1 MVARFRREGQNLV
14 VSAGGRFGYACPRSR
29 SGESASNVFRSDRPR
44 RSSNGGPKVNRH
56 RLGLV
61 LGINQTLSWGM
72 TFYLPAVIAIPAA
85 RDLRQSTFAVLGAF
99 SLALLISGFC
109 APKVGRWIDRHG
121 GKGSIA
127 ASILVLALG
136 QTIIALSPHI
146 AVWYFGWAVLG
157 VGMAMGLYE
166 AAFATVGTLLGRE
179 AGPTIT
185 GITLLA
191 GFASSV
197 FWSLGS
203 AVIGIAGWRGL
214 LLIYAGIML
223 CVNLPMVL
231 AFVPR
236 LDHNMKAAASA
247 ATERTPVSR
256 LIMVCL
262 AGFFTLRW
270 FITSAIAVNILA
282 LLQGIGLNA
291 AAAVAVASLIGP
303 GQVAGRVLEWTIG
316 RRFGLLFRARV
327 AALLFP
333 IGTAILPL
341 GGPISAT
348 AFALLYGMSNGIMT
362 INRGTLPL
370 ALFGPNGYATVLG
383 WLAVPVLMAQAVA
396 PTVAAPVVAALP
408 ALTVLLIAGGLGLL
422 ATFLLLPLRLP
433 SQG

>member
-1 MVARFRREGQNLV
+1 
-14 VSAGGRFGYACPRSR
+14 
-29 SGESASNVFRSDRPR
+29 
-44 RSSNGGPKVNRH
+44 VNRH

-72 TFYLPAVIAIPAA
+72 TFYLPAVISIPAA
-85 RDLRQSTFAVLGAF
+85 RDLGRSTFALLGAF
-99 SLALLISGFC
+99 SVALLISGFC
-109 APKVGRWIDRHG
+109 APRVGRWIDRHG

-136 QTIIALSPHI
+136 QAIIALSPHI
-146 AVWYFGWAVLG
+146 AVWYLGWAVLG
-157 VGMAMGLYE
+157 IGMAMGLYD

-185 GITLLA
+185 GVTLLA

-197 FWSLGS
+197 FWSFGS
-203 AVIGIAGWRGL
+203 AVIGVTGWRGL
-214 LLIYAGIML
+214 LLIYVGIML

-231 AFVPR
+231 AFVPH
-236 LDHNMKAAASA
+236 LDKNLKEATRA

-256 LIMVCL
+256 LAMICL
-262 AGFFTLRW
+262 AGFFTVRW
-270 FITSAIAVNILA
+270 FITSAIAVHILA
-282 LLQGIGLNA
+282 LLRGIGLDA
-291 AAAVAVASLIGP
+291 AAAVVVASLIGP

-316 RRFGLLFRARV
+316 RRFGLLFRARM

-333 IGTAILPL
+333 IGAAILPL
-341 GGPISAT
+341 GGPVTAT

-396 PTVAAPVVAALP
+396 PTLAAPLVAALP
-408 ALTVLLIAGGLGLL
+408 ALSVLLIAGGLGLL
-422 ATFLLLPLRLP
+422 ATLLLLPLRLP
-433 SQG
+433 RQD

>member
-1 MVARFRREGQNLV
+1 M
-14 VSAGGRFGYACPRSR
+14 
-29 SGESASNVFRSDRPR
+29 
-44 RSSNGGPKVNRH
+44 NRH

-85 RDLRQSTFAVLGAF
+85 RDLGRSTFALLGAF
-99 SLALLISGFC
+99 SVALLISGFC
-109 APKVGRWIDRHG
+109 APRVGRWIDRHG
-121 GKGSIA
+121 GKGSIS

-136 QTIIALSPHI
+136 QIIIALAPHV

-157 VGMAMGLYE
+157 IGMAMGLYD

-197 FWSLGS
+197 FWSFGS
-203 AVIGIAGWRGL
+203 AMIGVTGWRGL

-231 AFVPR
+231 AFVPH
-236 LDHNMKAAASA
+236 LDKNLKEATRA
-247 ATERTPVSR
+247 ATGRTPVGR
-256 LIMVCL
+256 LAMACL
-262 AGFFTLRW
+262 AGFFTMRW
-270 FITSAIAVNILA
+270 FISSAIAVHILA
-282 LLQGIGLNA
+282 LLHGIGLDT
-291 AAAVAVASLIGP
+291 AAAVVVASLIGP

-316 RRFGLLFRARV
+316 RRFGLLFRARM

-333 IGTAILPL
+333 IGAAILPL
-341 GGPISAT
+341 GGPVTAT
-348 AFALLYGMSNGIMT
+348 TFALLYGMSNGIMT

-396 PTVAAPVVAALP
+396 PTVAAPLVAALP
-408 ALTVLLIAGGLGLL
+408 ALSVLLIAGGLGLL
-422 ATFLLLPLRLP
+422 AMLFLLPLRLP
-433 SQG
+433 NQD

>member
-1 MVARFRREGQNLV
+1 M
-14 VSAGGRFGYACPRSR
+14 
-29 SGESASNVFRSDRPR
+29 
-44 RSSNGGPKVNRH
+44 NRH

-72 TFYLPAVIAIPAA
+72 TFYLPAVISIPAA
-85 RDLRQSTFAVLGAF
+85 RDLGRSTFALLGAF
-99 SLALLISGFC
+99 SVALLISGFC
-109 APKVGRWIDRHG
+109 APRVGRWIDRHG

-136 QTIIALSPHI
+136 QAIIALSPHI
-146 AVWYFGWAVLG
+146 AVWYLGWAVLG
-157 VGMAMGLYE
+157 IGMAMGLYD

-185 GITLLA
+185 GVTLLA

-197 FWSLGS
+197 FWSFGS
-203 AVIGIAGWRGL
+203 AVIGVTGWRGL
-214 LLIYAGIML
+214 LLIYVGIML

-231 AFVPR
+231 AFVPH
-236 LDHNMKAAASA
+236 LDKNLKEATRA

-256 LIMVCL
+256 LAMICL
-262 AGFFTLRW
+262 AGFFTVRW
-270 FITSAIAVNILA
+270 FITSAIAVHILA
-282 LLQGIGLNA
+282 LLRGIGLDA
-291 AAAVAVASLIGP
+291 AAAVVVASLIGP

-316 RRFGLLFRARV
+316 RRFGLLFRARM

-333 IGTAILPL
+333 IGAATLPL
-341 GGPISAT
+341 GGPVTAT

-396 PTVAAPVVAALP
+396 PTLAAPLVAALP
-408 ALTVLLIAGGLGLL
+408 ALSVLLIAGGLGLL
-422 ATFLLLPLRLP
+422 ATLLLLPLRLP
-433 SQG
+433 RQD

>member
-1 MVARFRREGQNLV
+1 MSAAGQSL
-14 VSAGGRFGYACPRSR
+14 GR
-29 SGESASNVFRSDRPR
+29 
-44 RSSNGGPKVNRH
+44 K

-85 RDLRQSTFAVLGAF
+85 RDLGSSTFALLGAF
-99 SLALLISGFC
+99 SVSLLIAGFC

-127 ASILVLALG
+127 TSILVLALG
-136 QTIIALSPHI
+136 LGILAISPNL
-146 AVWYFGWAVLG
+146 AVWYSGWAVLG
-157 VGMAMGLYE
+157 IGMAMGLYD
-166 AAFATVGTLLGRE
+166 AAFATAGTLLGRE

-203 AVIGIAGWRGL
+203 AVSGFTGWRGL
-214 LLIYAGIML
+214 LLLYVGVML

-236 LDHNMKAAASA
+236 LEQNREA
-247 ATERTPVSR
+247 ATQALTERAPVSR
-256 LIMVCL
+256 VAMICL

-270 FITSAIAVNILA
+270 FITSAIAVHILT
-282 LLQGIGLNA
+282 LLHGIGLNA
-291 AAAVAVASLIGP
+291 AEAVAIASLIGP
-303 GQVAGRVLEWTIG
+303 GQVAGRVVEWTVG
-316 RRFGLLFRARV
+316 KHFDLLLRARL

-333 IGTAILPL
+333 IGSALLPL
-341 GGPISAT
+341 GGPVSAT
-348 AFALLYGMSNGIMT
+348 AFAVLYGMSNGIMT

-383 WLAVPVLMAQAVA
+383 RLAVPVLMAQAVA
-396 PTVAAPVVAALP
+396 PTVAAPIVAALP
-408 ALTVLLIAGGLGLL
+408 ALSVLLIGGGLGLL
-422 ATFLLLPLRLP
+422 ASLALLPLRLP
-433 SQG
+433 RQD